1 MSRHTVR
8 LLRLLTPLT
17 ALGSLVAQGVALFT
31 DRWLQSV
38 ELMPNPRYN
47 GTGDK
52 EYLSKF
58 TISGL
63 WKICFNDRKLSLLHS
78 IVSFFYVFC

>member
-31 DRWLQSV
+31 DRWLQSE

-58 TISGL
+58 TFSGL
-63 WKICFNDRKLSLLHS
+63 WKLCYNDRK
-78 IVSFFYVFC
+78 